1 MAISPVSEGV
11 VKIAVCVKQQ
21 GRSHMRSTPNEVIGM
36 WEARNRMARKKWEE
50 PMPTIEGKQARVWID
65 AYAKKAGK
73 LAGVAKA
80 VRALV
85 KKIAKGSEEYVN
97 PWKIPSF
104 DSHGPLCCFM
114 VGKEHVTFAFMRG
127 AALPDPEKLL
137 EGTGKGVRHV
147 KLRSVAD
154 VNRPGVKKLLAA
166 AATLNR
172 KDPPSGMM
180 VGMEKRKAQSKK
192 K

>member
-1 MAISPVSEGV
+1 
-11 VKIAVCVKQQ
+11 
-21 GRSHMRSTPNEVIGM
+21 
-36 WEARNRMARKKWEE
+36 
-50 PMPTIEGKQARVWID
+50 MPTIEGKQAGIWIND
-65 AYAKKAGK
+65 YVQKAGK
-73 LAGVAKA
+73 FEGVAQE

-85 KKIAKGSEEYVN
+85 KKAVKGVEEYVN

-104 DSHGPLCCFM
+104 DSNGPLCCFM
-114 VGKEHVTFAFMRG
+114 VGKEHVTFAFIRG

-154 VNRPGVKKLLAA
+154 VKRLGVKKLVVE

-172 KDPPSGMM
+172 KDPPSGVM
-180 VGMEKRKAQSKK
+180 VGMEKRKHKN
-192 K
+192 

>member
-1 MAISPVSEGV
+1 MG
-11 VKIAVCVKQQ
+11 
-21 GRSHMRSTPNEVIGM
+21 
-36 WEARNRMARKKWEE
+36 ARAGKRNPRIEWRTRGKK
-50 PMPTIEGKQARVWID
+50 MPTIEGKQAGVWITH
-65 AYAKKAGK
+65 YVNKAGK
-73 LAGVAKA
+73 LEGVSKA

-85 KKIAKGSEEYVN
+85 KKAVKGAEEYVN

-104 DSHGPLCCFM
+104 DSNGPLCCFM

-154 VNRPGVKKLLAA
+154 VNKPGVKKLVVEAA
-166 AATLNR
+166 KLNK

-180 VGMEKRKAQSKK
+180 VGMEKRKRKT
-192 K
+192 